1 MVPLGLSATLHVT
14 PSSVPV
20 PSPLSLLLMLC
31 APLCTLCLLLWM
43 GQGSTSG
50 LGESATA
57 SSAGRPAPSRTDPAK
72 LVPHTA
78 APAPTVSLRC
88 EGGGRG
94 RNGRAYAS
102 NAYTFRQ
109 AGNAEASQAP
119 HHPNP
124 HSSVTAA
131 LGAPKHARPGWQSPR
146 VALRGAGSHT
156 PRGPHACMEVHMRG
170 QWWCRH
176 RSQASWQ
183 PQAELRE
190 AQGTAQG
197 TFTSLFND
205 FTTTAVTE
213 PFYCYLTVAGRPRTY
228 SEGAAAG
235 LAGTTRR
242 CISATEVP
250 KDARG
255 RAAAVALQI
264 VRARPM
270 VSRAGSK
277 GVRPAGSELLQA

>member
-1 MVPLGLSATLHVT
+1 MHCLYLFIIMCVCAVH
-14 PSSVPV
+14 PSRGNRRQ
-20 PSPLSLLLMLC
+20 
-31 APLCTLCLLLWM
+31 AM
-43 GQGSTSG
+43 GQGSASG

-176 RSQASWQ
+176 RSQASRQ

-197 TFTSLFND
+197 TPHHTIRGHPKPSGG
-205 FTTTAVTE
+205 ACRE
-213 PFYCYLTVAGRPRTY
+213 GSRRGPTVPQATMGGEAAEGR
-228 SEGAAAG
+228 
-235 LAGTTRR
+235 
-242 CISATEVP
+242 
-250 KDARG
+250 
-255 RAAAVALQI
+255 
-264 VRARPM
+264 
-270 VSRAGSK
+270 K
-277 GVRPAGSELLQA
+277 GQRNYG

>member
-1 MVPLGLSATLHVT
+1 MGGDFVLVCAVH
-14 PSSVPV
+14 PSRGNRRQ
-20 PSPLSLLLMLC
+20 
-31 APLCTLCLLLWM
+31 AM
-43 GQGSTSG
+43 GQGSASG

-176 RSQASWQ
+176 RSQASRQ

-197 TFTSLFND
+197 TPHHTIRGHPKPSGG
-205 FTTTAVTE
+205 ACRE
-213 PFYCYLTVAGRPRTY
+213 GSRRGPTVPQATMGGEAAEGR
-228 SEGAAAG
+228 
-235 LAGTTRR
+235 
-242 CISATEVP
+242 
-250 KDARG
+250 
-255 RAAAVALQI
+255 
-264 VRARPM
+264 
-270 VSRAGSK
+270 K
-277 GVRPAGSELLQA
+277 GQRNYG